1 MMADAIAEDE
11 VSPVQREPLDAAQEL
26 PLAINGVTFMAAH
39 SLDQEY
45 YVMWGGNQ
53 KFGIIV

>member
-45 YVMWGGNQ
+45 YVM
-53 KFGIIV
+53 